1 MSTATAHSIQTP
13 RAIGAAMPCT
23 APDDD
28 TFDLLQRHVPI
39 RRRVVHAGDR
49 VHQVGQQLESLHV
62 VHSGSFKTVNL
73 APDGREQVVG
83 LHLKGDWLG
92 IDGIAPGRHTCDAVA
107 MDIGEV
113 WSVSYAALLQA
124 SSRVPALATVLH
136 AAMSR
141 ELTRERN
148 AMMTL
153 CTLPAN
159 ARVAEFL
166 RVWVEQ
172 MVERGLRTDRIVL
185 RMTRAE
191 IGKYLGLTLETVSR
205 AFSQLARENVIGFPE
220 KGHRHLSITDADAL
234 SRFVRRSQTAVE
246 DLPRTSRPAMNQHGW
261 VH

>member
-1 MSTATAHSIQTP
+1 MSYPATIPSPTAH
-13 RAIGAAMPCT
+13 GARVPFPMLTGDAF
-23 APDDD
+23 A
-28 TFDLLQRHVPI
+28 LLQEHVLVK
-39 RRRVVHAGDR
+39 RRVVREGER
-49 VHQVGQQLESLHV
+49 IHQLGQPLEWLHV

-92 IDGIAPGRHTCDAVA
+92 FDGIAQGRHTCDAVA

-124 SSRVPALATVLH
+124 STRDPALAALVH

-141 ELTRERN
+141 EITRERN
-148 AMMTL
+148 AMMSM
-153 CTLPAN
+153 CTLSAD

-166 RVWVEQ
+166 RVWLES
-172 MVERGLRTDRIVL
+172 MSERGLRTDRITL

-205 AFSQLARENVIGFPE
+205 AFSQLARAKVIDFPE
-220 KGHRHLSITDADAL
+220 KGRRHLSITDADAL
-234 SRFVRRSQTAVE
+234 SRFVQRSQTAEE
-246 DLPRTSRPAMNQHGW
+246 DFPRASQSFANEPQM